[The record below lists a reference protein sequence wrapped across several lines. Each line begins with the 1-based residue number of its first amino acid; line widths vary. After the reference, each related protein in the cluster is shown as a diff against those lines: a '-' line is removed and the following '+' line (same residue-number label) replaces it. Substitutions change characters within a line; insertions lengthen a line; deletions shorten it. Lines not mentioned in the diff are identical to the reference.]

1 MESMN
6 LPAILT
12 PDFGLF
18 FWMLVAFLVVFLI
31 LAKFGFPVITGMV
44 EERKNFIDE
53 SLRKAH
59 EAQERLANIEKEGE
73 SILQEAREKQALIL
87 KEAAESRD
95 AIVEQAQQKART
107 EGARLLEEAKAAI
120 EQEKK
125 AAIADIRQ
133 QVAALSVEIAEKVLR
148 QNLRDDKSQMDLI
161 DRMLDE
167 VSTDK

>member
-1 MESMN
+1 MN

-95 AIVEQAQQKART
+95 AIVEQAQQKARE
-107 EGARLLEEAKAAI
+107 EGARLLGDAKLAI
-120 EQEKK
+120 EQEKR

-133 QVAALSVEIAEKVLR
+133 QVAELSVEIASKVLR
-148 QNLRDDKSQMDLI
+148 QNLKDDKAQMDLI

-167 VSTDK
+167 VSTDN